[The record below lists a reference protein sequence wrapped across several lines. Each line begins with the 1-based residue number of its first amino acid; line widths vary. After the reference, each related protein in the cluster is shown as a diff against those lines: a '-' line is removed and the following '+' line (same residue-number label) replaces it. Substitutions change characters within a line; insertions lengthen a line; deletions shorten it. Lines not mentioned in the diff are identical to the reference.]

1 MKMNLNKGEDEMDN
15 NIIEVE
21 IIPKRELFYSH
32 DSNFGIYGCV
42 TKTPDERIRL
52 NEFGN
57 FTIKGN
63 MIKLN
68 IDMEYK
74 AQLEEVNDKK
84 YGLGYQVKS
93 IKQDKPKTIQE
104 QHAYIRTLLREDHAN
119 LIIEKYPDRDL
130 LEMFKNDEIDYSDL
144 KGIGEKTYQK
154 IKYFL
159 LNHLDIQDALVKLA
173 PLGVTFKM
181 LHKMIEHYGDVQI
194 LMSKIEE
201 NIYLLTKIN
210 GIGFKKIDQYALAS
224 GLQKEDE
231 KRIHAGIVYTLEQ
244 EENMGHSYLEIDTL
258 IKKAEGILK
267 IKYKDIQLYIAKLQ
281 DEDNEDFYITEDIIA
296 IRDNY
301 KCEKR
306 IKELL
311 FRLIDSDN
319 KFHVTNPENKIKA
332 IEDEQGFEFT
342 DEQRNAIYTAIKSNV
357 MVISGKAGSG
367 KSALLKGILGVLD
380 NYTYETCALSGKAA
394 MRIVESGLK
403 SSTIHRL
410 LGFKPNG
417 GFEYNE
423 NNKLPTDIIVLDEAG
438 MVGAKMFYLLIRAI
452 ERGTKFIIVGDVA
465 QLESIGFGN
474 VFKDIIE
481 SGIVPLIELT
491 KVHRQAMKSG
501 ILSCANEIREG
512 KQINKAENYQR
523 QVYGELKD
531 FHLIPLQT
539 GEYVVENILNIC
551 KRYKGDILDLQI
563 VVPMKSRGDLSA
575 NNLNKQL
582 QEIFNPNQSK
592 FLKRGEK
599 IIKLNDKVIHN
610 GNNYETGV
618 FNGQIGIVE
627 DIVTVE
633 DEKCL
638 QINFKETNTTV
649 FYSTSDFDKIDL
661 AYAITCHRS
670 QGSGWK
676 NVIVGLNYSAYMML
690 NKQWCYTALTRA
702 SKYCVMVAE
711 NRALRHAI
719 RTNNSNKRNTFLLSM
734 LKDENFR

>member
-1 MKMNLNKGEDEMDN
+1 MSE
-15 NIIEVE
+15 IIEVE
-21 IIPKRELFYSH
+21 LIPKRELFYSH
-32 DSNFGIYGCV
+32 ESNFGIYGCV
-42 TKTPDERIRL
+42 TKVSDKRIQL

-63 MIKLN
+63 TIRLN

-74 AQLEEVNDKK
+74 AQIEEVNDKK
-84 YGLGYQVKS
+84 YGRGYQIKS
-93 IKQDKPKTIQE
+93 IKQDRPKSIQE
-104 QHAYIRTLLREDHAN
+104 QHAYIRTLLRKDHAD
-119 LIIEKYPDRDL
+119 LIIAKYPDKDL

-181 LHKMIEHYGDVQI
+181 LHRMIEHYGDVQI
-194 LMSKIEE
+194 LMNKIEE

-224 GLQKEDE
+224 GIEKEDE
-231 KRIHAGIVYTLEQ
+231 KRIHAGIMYTLEQ
-244 EENMGHSYLEIDTL
+244 EENMGHSYLEIETL
-258 IKKAEGILK
+258 IKKAEDILK
-267 IKYKDIQLYIAKLQ
+267 IKYENIKLYIVKLQ
-281 DEDNEDFYITEDIIA
+281 KENTRDFYITEDIIA

-306 IKELL
+306 IKEILM
-311 FRLIDSDN
+311 RLIDAEN
-319 KFHVTNPENKIKA
+319 KFNVVDPESKIKI
-332 IEDEQGFEFT
+332 IENEQGFEFT

-410 LGFKPNG
+410 LGFKPTG

-423 NNKLPTDIIVLDEAG
+423 DNKIPTDIIVLDEAG
-438 MVGAKMFYLLIRAI
+438 MVGAKMFYHLIRAI
-452 ERGTKFIIVGDVA
+452 ERGTKFIIVGDIA

-481 SGIVPLIELT
+481 SGIFPVIELT

-512 KQINKAENYQR
+512 RQINKAENYQK

-531 FHLIPLQT
+531 FHLIPLQS

-551 KRYKGDILDLQI
+551 ERYKGDILDLQI
-563 VVPMKSRGDLSA
+563 VVPMKSRGELSA
-575 NNLNKQL
+575 NNLNKKL
-582 QEIFNPNQSK
+582 QEIFNPDQNK
-592 FLKRGEK
+592 LLKRGEK
-599 IIKLNDKVIHN
+599 IIKLKDKVIHN

-618 FNGQIGIVE
+618 FNGQIGVVE
-627 DIVTVE
+627 DIVMVE

-638 QINFKETNTTV
+638 QINFKETNTKV
-649 FYSTSDFDKIDL
+649 FYSINDFDKIDL
-661 AYAITCHRS
+661 AYAITCHRA
-670 QGSGWK
+670 QGSGWE
-676 NVIVGLNYSAYMML
+676 NIIIGLNYSAYMML
-690 NKQWCYTALTRA
+690 NKQWVYTALTRS
-702 SKYCVMVAE
+702 SKYCVMVVE
-711 NRALRHAI
+711 NKALRHAI

-734 LKDENFR
+734 LVEENI